1 MKQLNIRLDD
11 EVYAEFAKACEASAL
26 SMNQCFTILAD
37 VYAKNIMTGETFHIN
52 GAPCPV
58 TSMIQALATA
68 TQQEIRTRQQR
79 AAEWKTPTHDNTEQP
94 RNLPGEVHRH
104 GVPAPTRHPDSG
116 DRGRS
121 AGSRRKTIH

>member
-11 EVYAEFAKACEASAL
+11 DVYAEFAKACEASAL

-37 VYAKNIMTGETFHIN
+37 VYAKNISTGETFHIN

-79 AAEWKTPTHDNTEQP
+79 AAEWKTPTNENTEPP
-94 RNLPGEVHRH
+94 RHVPGEVHRH
-104 GVPAPTRHPDSG
+104 GVPAPTRNPSFG
-116 DRGRS
+116 KRGRDD
-121 AGSRRKTIH
+121 SRGRKAIR